1 MPQYDL
7 VYIVKPD
14 LDTEAMSSVIERATQ
29 RLIEQG
35 AAVEHTDVWGKRR
48 MAYPIARYREGHYV
62 FARFS
67 VSGDRIPEIR
77 HGLKVIEDILRTSI
91 TVAVG
96 AIAPPKTAQPAAAP
110 SEVPV
115 VVSGPQ
121 PEPAQPDSLQR
132 GPSQLDPSQPEPLQI
147 EPPQPAP
154 PGT

>member
-14 LDTEAMSSVIERATQ
+14 LDAEVMSSVMERATQ

-35 AAVEHTDVWGKRR
+35 AAIDHTDVWGKRR
-48 MAYPIARYREGHYV
+48 MAYPIQRYREGHYV
-62 FARFS
+62 FVRLS
-67 VSGDRIPEIR
+67 VSGDRIPEIQ

-91 TVAVG
+91 TIAVG

-115 VVSGPQ
+115 VVATPQPESVQPESVQAESPQ
-121 PEPAQPDSLQR
+121 PEPSESE
-132 GPSQLDPSQPEPLQI
+132 PS
-147 EPPQPAP
+147 
-154 PGT
+154 